1 MTRCGVWLPGFKTAP
16 HTLPCVAMWDDLLAA
31 LGLMLVLE
39 GILPFLN
46 PGALRQTLVR
56 LTQLEDRALRWIGLA
71 SMALGLLIL
80 YVGR

>member
-46 PGALRQTLVR
+46 PGALR
-56 LTQLEDRALRWIGLA
+56 
-71 SMALGLLIL
+71 
-80 YVGR
+80 